1 MLSYTLKAIGLTV
14 HFGYLGTLYVHL
26 WPFRF
31 FVTSWDRT
39 GTISWTL
46 VVCVQTF
53 IIWGTEVEVVVYPSM
68 LKSMKSIRQAS
79 VGPPIAVLDT
89 LLLTFD
95 QILKLCLQMNKEISE
110 KRKYLTL
117 WPVTWKRG
125 ETLGWLIK
133 GKIHREQTPFWQKLA
148 ARQFWPCFDRSNLVE
163 GDPLAKIRG
172 VRKKHGHDFQN
183 IGSPINQRILIDV
196 DLTLI
201 ACGSDILKIVA
212 VLFFVTPWLRFYLRN
227 FGCP

>member
-14 HFGYLGTLYVHL
+14 HFGYLGTLYRHL
-26 WPFRF
+26 WPLRF
-31 FVTSWDRT
+31 VVTLWDRT
-39 GTISWTL
+39 GTISWSL

-53 IIWGTEVEVVVYPSM
+53 IIWGTEIEVVVYPSM
-68 LKSMKSIRQAS
+68 LKSIIRQAS

-163 GDPLAKIRG
+163 GDPLAKKRG
-172 VRKKHGHDFQN
+172 VRKKTRPRF
-183 IGSPINQRILIDV
+183 SKYRFPNQSAYSHRCWLNADC
-196 DLTLI
+196 LWKRYFEN
-201 ACGSDILKIVA
+201 CGCA
-212 VLFFVTPWLRFYLRN
+212 FFVTPRLRFYLRN